1 MGIALRSPRAGDQET
16 MVALNN
22 EFSAETSVLTAAAMQ
37 LLIDAAF
44 FVSIAG
50 HMEAFCIALD
60 QDATYDN
67 PNFNWFRDRLQR
79 FVYVDRVVVA
89 KKAQDFGVAREMCQA
104 LKVAAKA
111 AGHTLLCFE
120 VNIAP
125 PNPISDRFHER
136 FGFSEIGRALLPDRG
151 KTVGYLILRI

>member
-1 MGIALRSPRAGDQET
+1 
-16 MVALNN
+16 
-22 EFSAETSVLTAAAMQ
+22 
-37 LLIDAAF
+37 
-44 FVSIAG
+44 
-50 HMEAFCIALD
+50 
-60 QDATYDN
+60 
-67 PNFNWFRDRLQR
+67 
-79 FVYVDRVVVA
+79 
-89 KKAQDFGVAREMCQA
+89 MCQA